1 MDQPIPMAR
10 KVVAGALALGAI
22 SLGMA
27 LLAWAA
33 PTSVPAV
40 PRSARSF
47 DCANATEAL
56 ARIERRQ
63 ADIGAGLPKL
73 AAAAARA
80 RADGNTERADRLEQ
94 RIARLQSGRFR
105 ARLSRTASAIE
116 AECHVP
122 GPGPTTGAGTGSG
135 TGSVSRA

>member
-22 SLGMA
+22 SLGTA
-27 LLAWAA
+27 VLAWAA

-40 PRSARSF
+40 PRSARPF

-63 ADIGAGLPKL
+63 AGIGAGLPKL

-94 RIARLQSGRFR
+94 RAARLRSTEFR
-105 ARLSRTASAIE
+105 ARLARTASAIE

-122 GPGPTTGAGTGSG
+122 APGPDEPLTSG
-135 TGSVSRA
+135 LDGRS